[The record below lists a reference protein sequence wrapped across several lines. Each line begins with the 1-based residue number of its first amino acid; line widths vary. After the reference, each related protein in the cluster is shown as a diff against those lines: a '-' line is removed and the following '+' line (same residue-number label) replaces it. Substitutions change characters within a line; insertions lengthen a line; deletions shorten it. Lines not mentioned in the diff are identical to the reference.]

1 MIPYE
6 KVLNRQQLEAVMS
19 IEGPILVIAGAGSG
33 KTRTLVYRVARLIE
47 LGIPPYSILLLTF
60 TRKAAEEMLE
70 RASALQDE
78 RCKFVSGGTFHSLA
92 NRILRRYSEL
102 IGFKNGFSLLDR
114 ADQEDII
121 SSIIQELG
129 FSKKNRRFPKKGTI
143 SDIISKCANTQRSI
157 EDVMKEEYEHFLEF
171 APHIKKIKEVYNTY
185 KRKSSLV
192 DYDDLLIYLRQLL
205 QENEDIRR
213 RLSNQFRYIMVD
225 EYQDTNRIQADILEG
240 LCFEHRNIMVVG
252 DDSQA
257 IYSFRGADY
266 NNMFEFPER
275 FPETKIIKLEQN
287 YRSTQ
292 PILDLTNAIM
302 ENAIKRYTKCLY
314 TERKGGEKPELVNTR
329 TEPEQAKFVCDYIEK
344 KLKEGYSLK
353 DIAVLFRAAYHS
365 FELEAEL
372 TRRRI
377 PYVKYG
383 GFKFLESAHIKDFL
397 AHIKAY
403 LNREDI
409 VSWMRILRLVKN
421 IGPSKAEKIFNWMR
435 ENDVHPK
442 DLSKW
447 PEIGKN
453 KELLRLSKLF
463 EDISK
468 DDLSPKQIVERVIEY
483 YVPILEEKF
492 DDYLRRKKELE
503 QLIQMASRYRSI
515 KSFIDDLI
523 LEPPESPDELVQ
535 RQRDDF
541 LTLSTVHSA
550 KGLEW
555 PIVIIIWATEG
566 RFPLLRLRNIE
577 ALEEERRLMYVAA
590 TRAKDHLVIC
600 YPGDEELPFWESGY
614 YSLREDNLSS
624 FLKQIPSDLYV
635 YRDLGQ
641 KKKKRKKKDSLFS
654 SGDKVRHPSFG
665 IGIVSKVISQEKVEV
680 IFFESG
686 KKLLHL
692 AYTRLEKV

>member
-6 KVLNRQQLEAVMS
+6 KVLNKQQLEAVMS
-19 IEGPILVIAGAGSG
+19 IEGAVLVIAGAGSG

-47 LGIPPYSILLLTF
+47 LGIPPHSILLLTF

-70 RASALQDE
+70 RASSLQDE
-78 RCKFVSGGTFHSLA
+78 RCRFVSGGTFHSFA

-102 IGFKNGFSLLDR
+102 LGFKNGFSLLDR
-114 ADQEDII
+114 ADTEDII

-129 FSKKNRRFPKKGTI
+129 FSKKSRRFPKKGTVA
-143 SDIISKCANTQRSI
+143 DIISKCANTQSSV
-157 EDVMKEEYEHFLEF
+157 EEVLKEKYEHFIEF
-171 APHIKKIKEVYNTY
+171 APHIEKIKGVYSTY
-185 KRKSSLV
+185 KIKNSLV

-205 QENEDIRR
+205 QENEEIRR
-213 RLSNQFRYIMVD
+213 RLSNQLRYIMVD

-266 NNMFEFPER
+266 NNMFEFPKR
-275 FPETKIIKLEQN
+275 FPGTKIIKLEQN

-302 ENAIKRYTKCLY
+302 ENAIKKYTKCLY
-314 TERKGGEKPELVNTR
+314 TERKEGKKPELINTR
-329 TEPEQAKFVCDYIEK
+329 TEPKQAKFVCDYVEK
-344 KLKEGYSLK
+344 KLREGYSLK

-397 AHIKAY
+397 CHIKAY

-421 IGPSKAEKIFNWMR
+421 IGPSKAEKIFNWIR

-447 PEIGKN
+447 PGIEKN
-453 KELLRLSKLF
+453 KELLRLSNLF

-468 DDLSPKQIVERVIEY
+468 EGLSPKEIVERVIEY

-492 DDYLRRKKELE
+492 DDYPRRKKELE
-503 QLIQMASRYRSI
+503 QLITMASRYKSIRS
-515 KSFIDDLI
+515 FVEDLI
-523 LEPPESPDELVQ
+523 LEPPTSPDELEQ
-535 RQRDDF
+535 RKKDDF

-566 RFPLLRLRNIE
+566 RFPVLRSIGSIE

-600 YPGDEELPFWESGY
+600 YPGDEEPPFWEAGY
-614 YSLREDNLSS
+614 YGVREDNLSS
-624 FLKQIPSDLYV
+624 FLRQIPSNLYIYKDLYKKK
-635 YRDLGQ
+635 G
-641 KKKKRKKKDSLFS
+641 KKKRGIFS

-665 IGIVSKVISQEKVEV
+665 IGIVSKVINQEKVEV
-680 IFFESG
+680 IFSKAG

-692 AYTRLEKV
+692 GYTRLEKI